1 MTVRYENPLDY
12 WGESNRSFL
21 EEKGFGSSIEP
32 GVRPALL
39 VIDLSRAFTDPTT
52 PVGSDLEEVVRNNR
66 RILTVARASGI
77 PIFFFTVAFMPDF
90 SDAGL
95 LVEKQ
100 PACRVLLLGTPGV
113 DIDPRLAPQDDEP
126 VIVKKAPSAFFGTNL
141 ATMLIARRVDTL
153 VVTGCSTSACVRYT
167 AVDGF
172 SYGYRVLIPR
182 DAVGDRSRDAH
193 EATLHDLQT
202 KNGEV
207 VSTAD
212 VLAYLEGLKAGVD
225 ASNVRGGE

>member
-1 MTVRYENPLDY
+1 MTARFANPLDY
-12 WGESNRSFL
+12 WGENNRVFL
-21 EEKGFGSSIEP
+21 EEKGFGGSIEP

-52 PVGSDLEEVVRNNR
+52 PVGSDLDEVVRNNQ
-66 RILTVARASGI
+66 RILAAGRASGI

-90 SDAGL
+90 SDAGVL
-95 LVEKQ
+95 IRKQ
-100 PACRVLLLGTPGV
+100 PACRVLLQGTPAV
-113 DIDPRLAPQDDEP
+113 DIDPRLAPRNDEH

-141 ATMLIARRVDTL
+141 APMLIARRVDTL
-153 VVTGCSTSACVRYT
+153 IVTGCSTSACVRYT

-172 SYGYRVLIPR
+172 SYGYRVLIPH
-182 DAVGDRSRDAH
+182 DAVGDRSREAH
-193 EATLHDLQT
+193 EASLHDLQT

-212 VLAYLEGLKAGVD
+212 VVAYLEGLKAGDD
-225 ASNVRGGE
+225 ASRLRSGK

>member
-1 MTVRYENPLDY
+1 MTTRRESPLDY
-12 WGESNRSFL
+12 WGERNRIFL
-21 EEKGFGSSIEP
+21 EERGFGGSIEP
-32 GVRPALL
+32 GVRPAVL
-39 VIDLSRAFTDPTT
+39 VIDLSRAFTDPAT
-52 PVGSDLEEVVRNNR
+52 PVGSDLEEVVRNNQ
-66 RILTVARASGI
+66 RILTGARAAGV

-90 SDAGL
+90 SDAGI

-100 PACRVLLLGTPGV
+100 PACRVLLLGTPEV
-113 DIDPRLAPQDDEP
+113 EIDPRLAPRDDEP

-153 VVTGCSTSACVRYT
+153 IVTGCSTSACVRYT

-182 DAVGDRSRDAH
+182 DAVGDRSRNAH

-207 VSTAD
+207 VSTAE
-212 VLAYLEGLKAGVD
+212 VVAYLEGLGAEDD
-225 ASNVRGGE
+225 ASHQRSEE

>member
-1 MTVRYENPLDY
+1 MTDRNESPLDY
-12 WGESNRSFL
+12 WGERNRAFL

-32 GVRPALL
+32 GVRPAIL

-52 PVGSDLEEVVRNNR
+52 PVGSDLEEAVRNNQ
-66 RILTVARASGI
+66 RILTAARAAGV

-100 PACRVLLLGTPGV
+100 PACRVLLLGTPEV
-113 DIDPRLAPQDDEP
+113 EIDPRLAPQDDEP

-182 DAVGDRSRDAH
+182 DAVGDRSLDAH

-207 VSTAD
+207 VSTAE
-212 VLAYLEGLKAGVD
+212 VLAYLAGLEAGGD

>member
-1 MTVRYENPLDY
+1 MTTRHENPLDY
-12 WGESNRSFL
+12 WGERNRAFL
-21 EEKGFGSSIEP
+21 EKRGFGGSIEP
-32 GVRPALL
+32 GVRPAVL

-52 PVGSDLEEVVRNNR
+52 PVGSDLEEVVRNNQ
-66 RILTVARASGI
+66 RILTGARAAGV
-77 PIFFFTVAFMPDF
+77 PIVFFTVAFMPDF
-90 SDAGL
+90 SDAGI

-100 PACRVLLLGTPGV
+100 PACRVLLLGTPEV
-113 DIDPRLAPQDDEP
+113 EIDPRLAPRDDEP

-153 VVTGCSTSACVRYT
+153 IVTGCSTSACVRYT

-207 VSTAD
+207 VSTAEI
-212 VLAYLEGLKAGVD
+212 VAYLEGLGAGDD
-225 ASNVRGGE
+225 ASHQRSEE

>member
-1 MTVRYENPLDY
+1 MITRFGDPLDY
-12 WGESNRSFL
+12 WGESNRAFL
-21 EEKGFGSSIEP
+21 EKKGFGGSIEP
-32 GVRPALL
+32 GVRPAVL

-52 PVGSDLEEVVRNNR
+52 PVGSDLEEVVRNNE
-66 RILTVARASGI
+66 RILAAGRASGV
-77 PIFFFTVAFMPDF
+77 PIFFFTVAFLPDY
-90 SDAGL
+90 SDAGVL
-95 LVEKQ
+95 IEKQ
-100 PACRVLLLGTPGV
+100 PACRVLVMGTSAV
-113 DIDPRLAPQDDEP
+113 EIDPRLAPGDDEP
-126 VIVKKAPSAFFGTNL
+126 VIVKKAPSAFFGTHL

-153 VVTGCSTSACVRYT
+153 IVTGCSTSACVRYT

-212 VLAYLEGLKAGVD
+212 VVAYLEGLEAGGV
-225 ASNVRGGE
+225 AARWRSGR

>member
-1 MTVRYENPLDY
+1 MTARFDNPLDY
-12 WGESNRSFL
+12 WGEKNRNFL
-21 EEKGFGSSIEP
+21 EDKGFGGSIEP
-32 GVRPALL
+32 GARAAIL

-52 PVGSDLEEVVRNNR
+52 PVGSDLEEVVRNNE
-66 RILTVARASGI
+66 RILTAGRAAGV
-77 PIFFFTVAFMPDF
+77 PIFFFTVAFLPDF
-90 SDAGL
+90 SDAGV
-95 LVEKQ
+95 LVRKQ
-100 PACRVLLLGTPGV
+100 PACRVLLLGTPAV
-113 DIDPRLAPQDDEP
+113 EIDPRLAPRDDEP

-141 ATMLIARRVDTL
+141 ASMLIARSVDTL

-193 EATLHDLQT
+193 EASLHDLQT

-212 VLAYLEGLKAGVD
+212 VAAYLEGLRAGRG
-225 ASNVRGGE
+225 APHQRGGE

>member
-1 MTVRYENPLDY
+1 MTARFENPLDY
-12 WGESNRSFL
+12 WGKTNRSFL

-32 GVRPALL
+32 GIRPAVL

-52 PVGSDLEEVVRNNR
+52 PVGSDLEEVVHNNE
-66 RILTVARASGI
+66 RILTAGRASGI

-90 SDAGL
+90 SDAGI
-95 LVEKQ
+95 LVQKQ
-100 PACRVLLLGTPGV
+100 PACRVLLLGTPAV
-113 DIDPRLAPQDDEP
+113 DIDPRLAPGDDEP

-141 ATMLIARRVDTL
+141 ASMLIARCVDTL

-172 SYGYRVLIPR
+172 SYGYRVLIPH
-182 DAVGDRSRDAH
+182 DAVGDRSREAHDAS
-193 EATLHDLQT
+193 LHDLQA

-212 VLAYLEGLKAGVD
+212 VVAYLQGLKAGDD
-225 ASNVRGGE
+225 ASNMRGDE

>member
-1 MTVRYENPLDY
+1 MTARCDNPLDY
-12 WGESNRSFL
+12 WGEKNRTFL
-21 EEKGFGSSIEP
+21 EDKGFAGSIEP
-32 GVRPALL
+32 GARPAIL

-52 PVGSDLEEVVRNNR
+52 PVGSDLEEVVRNNE
-66 RILTVARASGI
+66 RILTAGRAAGV
-77 PIFFFTVAFMPDF
+77 PIFFFTVAFLPDF
-90 SDAGL
+90 SDAGV
-95 LVEKQ
+95 LVRKQ
-100 PACRVLLLGTPGV
+100 PACRVLLLGTPAV
-113 DIDPRLAPQDDEP
+113 EIDPRLAPRDDEP

-141 ATMLIARRVDTL
+141 ASMLIARSVDTL

-193 EATLHDLQT
+193 EASLHDLHT

-212 VLAYLEGLKAGVD
+212 VAACLEGLRAGRG
-225 ASNVRGGE
+225 ASRQRGGE